1 MAGKA
6 PSRRQIRKQLL
17 RRLESRYD
25 PRTLDY
31 KALTR
36 PGRGRAKLL
45 GVGLSSAVYFV
56 GFGAGLFGY
65 SQGIVTDVM
74 FAKLVWILIIP
85 AAVVG
90 GVSWLIADSRM
101 EYDVRQKLKQEFARI
116 ESQGGELWR
125 YGPVLKKLSLK
136 KIDIDALIEQ
146 SRSGRG
152 AEIDPQDYAEVMGQ
166 LARRLTQEG
175 DRLIG
180 PDEAHHLA
188 HHLEA

>member
-180 PDEAHHLA
+180 PDEARHLA